1 MAVLGHFN
9 YWVVMVLMMA
19 GFYTVVAR
27 GNLVKKL
34 VGLNIFQTSVFL
46 FYISVGKVA
55 GGTAPIV
62 GGGAEVYSN
71 PLPHVLILTAIVVG
85 VATTALALALIV
97 RIREAYGSVEE
108 GRNHPPG
115 RRTVIVDH
123 LPILQVAVPLVGA
136 PLCVLSRRGALAW
149 PLATLASWTAFAIA
163 LWLLARVLETGVI
176 SYELGG
182 WAVPWGIEYRVD
194 PVDAFVLVV
203 VAGIAAVTMPFARA
217 SVGAEIAAAQHHL
230 FYCVY
235 LLALAGLLGVTITG
249 DAFNLFVFLEIA
261 SLSAYVLV
269 GMGQDRRA
277 LAAAFRYLIM
287 GTIGAT
293 FILIGIGFLYMMTG
307 TLNIADLA
315 ERVAPVADTRT
326 VRAAFAFL
334 TVGIAIK
341 IALFPLHL
349 WLPNAYAYAP
359 SAVAVLLAGTATKVA
374 VYVLLRFTFTLFGAD
389 FAFETMAL
397 GAILLPLALAA
408 ALGAS
413 LVALFQNDVKRLLA
427 YSSLAQIGYI
437 VAGISLASTTGP
449 DRGDRPSVQPRGH
462 ESCVVHVPWRGRTA
476 RERRKPRRLA
486 RARPPHAAHHVG
498 VRGRRSQPHRRAL
511 HRRIREQV
519 DTRGGGPGGRR
530 VAGSGGRPT
539 ELARRP
545 RIRLAG
551 RRGGL
556 LPPPRRG

>member
-1 MAVLGHFN
+1 M
-9 YWVVMVLMMA
+9 
-19 GFYTVVAR
+19 
-27 GNLVKKL
+27 
-34 VGLNIFQTSVFL
+34 
-46 FYISVGKVA
+46 
-55 GGTAPIV
+55 
-62 GGGAEVYSN
+62 
-71 PLPHVLILTAIVVG
+71 
-85 VATTALALALIV
+85 
-97 RIREAYGSVEE
+97 
-108 GRNHPPG
+108 
-115 RRTVIVDH
+115 IVDH

-217 SVGAEIAAAQHHL
+217 SVGAEIAAAQHHR

-277 LAAAFRYLIM
+277 LTAAFRYLIM

-437 VAGISLASTTGP
+437 VAGISLASTTGLTAGIVHLFNHAVTKAALFMCLGAVALRAGGVSL
-449 DRGDRPSVQPRGH
+449 DALRG
-462 ESCVVHVPWRGRTA
+462 
-476 RERRKPRRLA
+476 L
-486 RARPPHAAHHVG
+486 
-498 VRGRRSQPHRRAL
+498 GRRMPLTMSAFVVGGLSLIGVPFTVGFVSKWTLVVAAL
-511 HRRIREQV
+511 EEGAWPVAVVVLLSSLVALGYVWRVVEAAYFHPPAEASAAQEAPPSMLVPIWLLAGASV
-519 DTRGGGPGGRR
+519 YFGLDTSLTLG
-530 VAGSGGRPT
+530 VAGR
-539 ELARRP
+539 A
-545 RIRLAG
+545 AQA
-551 RRGGL
+551 L
-556 LPPPRRG
+556 LGIAP